1 MWWEAHQVETLGSPG
16 PEKRGAARAHSRQE
30 EAVWLE
36 TNVTSGRGGRKLHKQ
51 TKLNGTCQVVKM

>member
-30 EAVWLE
+30 EAVWPG
-36 TNVTSGRGGRKLHKQ
+36 TNVTSAGWGEENYTENRASVL
-51 TKLNGTCQVVKM
+51 

>member
-30 EAVWLE
+30 EVVWPG
-36 TNVTSGRGGRKLHKQ
+36 TNVTSAGWGEENYTENRQNQLEPAKL
-51 TKLNGTCQVVKM
+51 